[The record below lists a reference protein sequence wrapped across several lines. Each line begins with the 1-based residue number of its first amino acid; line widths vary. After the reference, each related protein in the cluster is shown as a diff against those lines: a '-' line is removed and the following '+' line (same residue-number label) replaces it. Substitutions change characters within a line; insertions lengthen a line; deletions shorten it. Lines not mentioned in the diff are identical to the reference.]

1 MKYTLLAVLLF
12 ASMSRLY
19 AAAVS
24 NDVWRV
30 TNSVMAVTVSARDG
44 GAVSSL
50 VYRGK
55 ELVNDF
61 DHGRQLQVAWSYN
74 DADEAY
80 NPTEAGSERDGKG
93 LHSTSQLISV
103 RVESNTLRTVS
114 HPAYWRDVNVP
125 EQYRKNTGLVTKD
138 LLAKQITL
146 GYQGDP
152 HVLVF
157 DAKVTLS
164 PELTGPRITSLR
176 IEAPTLYATR
186 DLSIHSLLD
195 PANGALTRVPLRSP
209 TKNQM
214 NTVINQVFRRD
225 HVPIMST
232 PDEQYAVAFYS
243 REQVNFW
250 SYYTWDVPSDDP
262 VFACSKIT
270 AFFKHPAAAGHAYAY
285 RTWVIVGDLAIVKT
299 SIRKLYEQHH
309 SQPKP
314 ESKK

>member
-1 MKYTLLAVLLF
+1 MRNKHFVTLAALLLVPVAALQAVD
-12 ASMSRLY
+12 ASSETR
-19 AAAVS
+19 
-24 NDVWRV
+24 RV
-30 TNSVMAVTVSARDG
+30 TNSVLVVTVSARDA

-50 VYRGK
+50 IYRGK

-157 DAKVTLS
+157 DTKVTLS
-164 PELTGPRITSLR
+164 PELTGPQITSLR

-195 PANGALTRVPLRSP
+195 PTNGALTRVPIRSQ

-214 NTVINQVFRRD
+214 NTVINQVTRCD

-243 REQVNFW
+243 PEQVNFW
-250 SYYTWDVPSDDP
+250 SYFTWDVPSDDP

-270 AFFKHPAAAGHAYAY
+270 AFFKHPAEAGQAYAY
-285 RTWVIVGDLAIVKT
+285 RTWGIVGNLDTVKA

-309 SQPKP
+309 SHQK
-314 ESKK
+314 